1 MVIALAEDWLC
12 GSRTFDSLG
21 RARSCFCRPLAAF
34 PLDIESG
41 HQHSLLAP
49 SWDCGS
55 YALPPL
61 RSRGPPVTQVAAY
74 GGRFLAHALTG
85 LLGYVATIQ
94 HVNGLR
100 REGHGYNG
108 ARIAKES
115 WTSVKLENC

>member
-1 MVIALAEDWLC
+1 
-12 GSRTFDSLG
+12 
-21 RARSCFCRPLAAF
+21 
-34 PLDIESG
+34 
-41 HQHSLLAP
+41 
-49 SWDCGS
+49 
-55 YALPPL
+55 
-61 RSRGPPVTQVAAY
+61 VTQVAAY